1 MGQPP
6 HRSRPIPV
14 AVVNDYDL
22 VVEGLSAMLSTDERL
37 DVRQRIT
44 LGEPVLERVDVALYD
59 SFGRS
64 EPGVAGLLE
73 LSREPLVGAVVLFS
87 IDLPPHAIDEAI
99 AVGAAG
105 YVSKALDAHQIAD
118 ALLQVAAGSQVRA
131 EPAGEEVPS
140 SELVW
145 PGRDRGLSL
154 RESEVLVRAAEGLTN
169 AEIGAALFIGVETVK
184 THLRAAFAKLGV
196 RNRVE
201 AASFVHRTEQFRRVG
216 EASGRT

>member
-1 MGQPP
+1 MGAPARP
-6 HRSRPIPV
+6 DRPIPV

-22 VVEGLSAMLSTDERL
+22 VVEGLSAMLSTDQRL

-99 AVGAAG
+99 SVGAAG
-105 YVSKALDAHQIAD
+105 YVSKALDARQIAD
-118 ALLQVAAGSQVRA
+118 ALLQVAAGHPVRA

-140 SELVW
+140 SALVW

-184 THLRAAFAKLGV
+184 THLRAAFSKLGV

-216 EASGRT
+216 ETSGRG